1 MTVTAHRLASGPGWW
16 VENVVCTAGPEARPF
31 EEAHDS
37 FCLAV
42 VTEGTFQ
49 YRSLQGSATLAPG
62 TLLLGNAG
70 QCFECGHHHAT
81 GDRCLSF
88 HFEPEVMEEV
98 LAAVPGA
105 RRLGFSTPRLPPLP
119 ALVPLIAAIEAAADE
134 GHREALEELGLRL
147 AAAAVILPA
156 EAKPPRRPPSW
167 RDERRVTAALR
178 RIEAEADEPLSLAD
192 SAQVAGMSRYHFLR
206 TFRAVV
212 GLTPHQYLLHLRMRR
227 AAVRLR
233 RSDESV
239 SAIAYDSGFGDL
251 STFNRQFRRLAGR
264 SPSAYR
270 AASAGAPA

>member
-1 MTVTAHRLASGPGWW
+1 MTVTAHSMGAGPGWW
-16 VENVVCTAGPEARPF
+16 VDDVVCTAGPEQRPF

-49 YRSLQGSATLAPG
+49 YRSPHGAATLAPG

-70 QCFECGHHHAT
+70 QCFECGHDHAT

-88 HFEPEVMEEV
+88 HFEPEAMEEV

-105 RRLGFSTPRLPPLP
+105 RRLGFLTPRLPPLP
-119 ALVPLIAAIEAAADE
+119 ALVPLIAALEAARDE
-134 GHREALEELGLRL
+134 GDGDALEELGLRL
-147 AAAAVILPA
+147 AAAAVILAA
-156 EAKPPRRPPSW
+156 EAKPSPRPPSW

-178 RIEAEADEPLSLAD
+178 RIESEADEPLSLAD
-192 SAQVAGMSRYHFLR
+192 GARAAGMSRYHFLR

-212 GLTPHQYLLHLRMRR
+212 GLTPHQYLLHLRLRR

-264 SPSAYR
+264 SPRAYR
-270 AASAGAPA
+270 AASAGAAA

>member
-16 VENVVCTAGPEARPF
+16 VDDVVCSAGPEQRPF
-31 EEAHDS
+31 EEAHDT

-49 YRSLQGSATLAPG
+49 YRSPQGAATLAPG
-62 TLLLGNAG
+62 TLLLGNAE
-70 QCFECGHHHAT
+70 QCFECGHDHAT

-88 HFEPEVMEEV
+88 HFEPEAMEEV
-98 LAAVPGA
+98 VAAVPGA
-105 RRLGFSTPRLPPLP
+105 RRLGFTTPRLPPLP
-119 ALVPLIAAIEAAADE
+119 ALVPLIAALEAARDE
-134 GHREALEELGLRL
+134 GDREALEELGLRL
-147 AAAAVILPA
+147 AAAAVTLPSNSR
-156 EAKPPRRPPSW
+156 PPRRAPSW

-178 RIEAEADEPLSLAD
+178 RIEAAADEPLSLAD
-192 SAQVAGMSRYHFLR
+192 SAGAAGMSRYLFLR

-212 GLTPHQYLLHLRMRR
+212 GVTPHQYLLHMRLRR

-264 SPSAYR
+264 SPRSYR
-270 AASAGAPA
+270 AASTGAPA